1 MEGKMRIHATQALER
16 IRALDARSYATQA
29 VEQTRALKLPSV
41 PALALYLATVLTEI
55 PVIFT
60 RMLIAMVVV
69 VLGLLISGNHV
80 GDANRFLDLGLIPT
94 AWAALA
100 LISPLGGGWW
110 WRQNL
115 GGRRPTPEERVAC
128 EEAFA
133 SLSERAVRPLSRPA
147 SWFVLDYPELD
158 AAVCGSSLMLSR
170 GLIESEYL
178 PAVLAHELGHLA
190 TSDGKLTA
198 ALNRL
203 VIHPPPL
210 VEERDDVVHRPRV
223 VPEDRFTFGLFG
235 VQALWR
241 LIRFAVRFAK
251 GGLALRLLGPFW
263 GSYWREREY
272 LADAY
277 AASLGQGERLAFF
290 LEVHALVHDHPVP
303 FIWLTEH
310 THPPVALRVAKLRAL
325 AKQLRAAMPQPAL
338 SAGES

>member
-1 MEGKMRIHATQALER
+1 MEGNMRT
-16 IRALDARSYATQA
+16 YA
-29 VEQTRALKLPSV
+29 TRALELIR
-41 PALALYLATVLTEI
+41 EI

-60 RMLIAMVVV
+60 RMLIALVVV
-69 VLGLLISGNHV
+69 VLGLLITGNHV
-80 GDANRFLDLGLIPT
+80 GDANPYLNLGLIPT
-94 AWAALA
+94 AWAILA

-115 GGRRPTPEERVAC
+115 GGRQPTAEERGAY
-128 EEAFA
+128 EEALA
-133 SLSERAVRPLSRPA
+133 SLSQRAIRPLPKPA
-147 SWFVLDYPELD
+147 GWFVLDYPELD
-158 AAVCGSSLMLSR
+158 AAVCGDSLMLSR

-210 VEERDDVVHRPRV
+210 GEEREQVRGRAWV

-235 VQALWR
+235 VQALWW

-251 GGLALRLLGPFW
+251 GGLALRLFGPFW

-290 LEVHALVHDHPVP
+290 LELHALVHDHPVP

-325 AKQLRAAMPQPAL
+325 ARRVHAAALPAL
-338 SAGES
+338 SSGEREEGSHASHA

>member
-1 MEGKMRIHATQALER
+1 MQAMEGKMRTYTTRALEW
-16 IRALDARSYATQA
+16 IRAL
-29 VEQTRALKLPSV
+29 KPPSV
-41 PALALYLATVLTEI
+41 PALALYLATVLAEI
-55 PVIFT
+55 PAIFT
-60 RMLIAMVVV
+60 RMLIALVLV
-69 VLGLLISGNHV
+69 VLVLLITGNHV
-80 GDANRFLDLGLIPT
+80 GNANPYLNLGLIPT
-94 AWAALA
+94 AWALLA

-128 EEAFA
+128 ERAFV
-133 SLSERAVRPLSRPA
+133 SLPERAARPLPRPA
-147 SWFVLDYPELD
+147 TWFVVDYPELD
-158 AAVCGSSLMLSR
+158 AAVCGNSIMLSR

-210 VEERDDVVHRPRV
+210 VEEREEVGQREWV
-223 VPEDRFTFGLFG
+223 VPEHRFTFGLFG

-277 AASLGQGERLAFF
+277 AASLGQGEHLAFF
-290 LEVHALVHDHPVP
+290 LELHALVHDHPVP

-325 AKQLRAAMPQPAL
+325 ARQSHLLVMG
-338 SAGES
+338 SGEREEESDASHA

>member
-1 MEGKMRIHATQALER
+1 MEGNMRTYSTQALKR
-16 IRALDARSYATQA
+16 I
-29 VEQTRALKLPSV
+29 RALKLPSL

-69 VLGLLISGNHV
+69 VLGLLITGNHV
-80 GDANRFLDLGLIPT
+80 GDANRFLELGLIPT

-100 LISPLGGGWW
+100 LITPLGSGWW

-115 GGRRPTPEERVAC
+115 GGRHMTPEERVAC
-128 EEAFA
+128 EEALA
-133 SLSERAVRPLSRPA
+133 SLSERAARPLPRPA

-158 AAVCGSSLMLSR
+158 AAVCGDSLMLSR
-170 GLIESEYL
+170 GLIESEHL
-178 PAVLAHELGHLA
+178 SAVLAHELGHLA

-203 VIHPPPL
+203 VINPPPL
-210 VEERDDVVHRPRV
+210 VEEGERASDGRSWV

-235 VQALWR
+235 VQALWW

-277 AASLGQGERLAFF
+277 AAELGQGDRLAFF
-290 LEVHALVHDHPVP
+290 LELHALVHDHPVP

-310 THPPVALRVAKLRAL
+310 THPPVALRVAR
-325 AKQLRAAMPQPAL
+325 LRAAADQLRGATRLPPPTSSDPDEEFHATH
-338 SAGES
+338 A